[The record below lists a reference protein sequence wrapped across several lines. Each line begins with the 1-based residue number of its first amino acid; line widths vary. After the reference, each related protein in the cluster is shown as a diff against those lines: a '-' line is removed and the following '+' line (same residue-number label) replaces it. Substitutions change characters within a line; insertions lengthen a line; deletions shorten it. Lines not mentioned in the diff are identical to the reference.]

1 MRIAIFGTHNVGKTT
16 LVEELLKHLP
26 EYAFEPEPY
35 RQLEASGYEFSEK
48 PSVED
53 LIEQFNF
60 SAKRI
65 PKSEDDVLFDRC
77 VLDILAYIHVLDPR
91 KNIESLFQ
99 TVQSLITEID
109 LFVFVPIEN
118 PDMITGHQT
127 DLPKLR
133 SRVNDLLIEWIDDLG
148 IEVIQVRG
156 TLSNRR
162 NQVLAGIS
170 T

>member
-1 MRIAIFGTHNVGKTT
+1 MRIAIFGAHNVGKTT

-26 EYAFEPEPY
+26 EYTFEPEPY

-48 PSVED
+48 PTID
-53 LIEQFNF
+53 DFIEQFNY

-77 VLDILAYIHVLDPR
+77 VLDILAYIHVLNPR
-91 KNIESLFQ
+91 KNI
-99 TVQSLITEID
+99 QSLYQTMQSLLSEID
-109 LFVFVPIEN
+109 LFVFVPIEK
-118 PDMITGHQT
+118 PDLIAGHES

-133 SRVNDLLIEWIDDLG
+133 SQVNDLLLEWIDDLG
-148 IEVIQVRG
+148 IEVTQVRG

-170 T
+170 E